1 MKKNNYRLMAL
12 TAVFIFLSV
21 TSLMAQTNA
30 QNATPEKIAEV
41 QTKMLSDTLMLDSA
55 KNEQLYQLNLKYA
68 NKLQDLKSINDRKK
82 KIKEFRA
89 MNNDKDKEMKDL
101 LSDEQYKVY
110 LGLKQEMQ
118 DKMKQRMQER
128 RNNK

>member
-12 TAVFIFLSV
+12 TAVFTFLSV

-41 QTKMLSDTLMLDSA
+41 QTKMLSDTLKLDSA
-55 KNEQLYQLNLKYA
+55 ENNQLYQLNLKYA